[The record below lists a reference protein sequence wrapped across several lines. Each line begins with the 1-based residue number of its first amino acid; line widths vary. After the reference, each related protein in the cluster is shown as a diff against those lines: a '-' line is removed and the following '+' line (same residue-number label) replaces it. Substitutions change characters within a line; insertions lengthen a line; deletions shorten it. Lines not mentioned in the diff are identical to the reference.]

1 MDLSRR
7 STAPELM
14 DETTTSTADYG
25 RCLADLEVVNRIT
38 FTHRP
43 TLRWL
48 DQATASLRPGAQIS
62 ILDVASGHGDLL
74 RAIHRWSMK
83 RDFRVKL
90 EGIDLNPRSAVAAAL
105 ATPPDV
111 EIAWRTGDVFAYRP
125 VSPPDFVVS
134 SQFTHHL
141 DDVQVVAFLAWLERN
156 ATWGWFLA
164 DLHRHA
170 IPYYG
175 FRMLARLM
183 GWHPIVR
190 YDGTVSIA
198 RGFRRLDWERLT
210 ALAGVKAEIHWHPM
224 FRLCVSHLRRS
235 DVLRPS

>member
-7 STAPELM
+7 STEPELM
-14 DETTTSTADYG
+14 DEEATSAEDYA
-25 RCLADLEVVNRIT
+25 RCLADLEMVNRVT

-43 TLRWL
+43 TLHWL
-48 DQATASLRPGAQIS
+48 DRAIIGLRPGAPIS

-74 RAIHRWSMK
+74 RAIYRWSV
-83 RDFRVKL
+83 RRGVRVRL
-90 EGIDLNPRSAVAAAL
+90 DGIDLNPRSAVAAAI
-105 ATPPDV
+105 ATPP
-111 EIAWRTGDVFAYRP
+111 EMGISWHTGDVFTYQP
-125 VSPPDFVVS
+125 PSPPDFIVT

-141 DDVQVVAFLAWLERN
+141 DDVQVVAFLAWMERH
-156 ATWGWFLA
+156 AAWGWFIA

-175 FRMLARLM
+175 FRLLARLM

-198 RGFRRLDWERLT
+198 RSFRREDWERLT
-210 ALAGVKAEIHWHPM
+210 ALAGVHAEIRWHPM

-235 DVLRPS
+235 EVLRLS

>member
-7 STAPELM
+7 STDAELM
-14 DETTTSTADYG
+14 DEAATSPEDYA
-25 RCLADLEVVNRIT
+25 RCLADLESVNRVT

-48 DQATASLRPGAQIS
+48 DQAIASLRPGAPIS

-74 RAIHRWSMK
+74 RAIHRWSVT
-83 RDFRVKL
+83 RGITVKL
-90 EGIDLNPRSAVAAAL
+90 EGIDLNPRSAEAAAS
-105 ATPPDV
+105 ATPP
-111 EIAWRTGDVFAYRP
+111 EMAISWRTGDVFAYRP
-125 VSPPDFVVS
+125 ASPPDFIVS

-141 DDVQVVAFLAWLERN
+141 DDVQVVGFLSWLERN
-156 ATWGWFLA
+156 ATWGWFVA

-175 FRMLARLM
+175 FRLLARLM

-198 RGFRRLDWERLT
+198 RSFRRADWERLT
-210 ALAGVKAEIHWHPM
+210 ALAGVKAEIAWHPM
-224 FRLCVSHLRRS
+224 FRLCVGHLRRS
-235 DVLRPS
+235 DVPRLP

>member
-7 STAPELM
+7 SNEAELM
-14 DETTTSTADYG
+14 DGPSISREDYA
-25 RCLADLEVVNRIT
+25 RCLADLEVVNRVT

-43 TLRWL
+43 TLKWL
-48 DQATASLRPGAQIS
+48 DRATASLRPGAPIS

-74 RAIHRWSMK
+74 RAIHRWSVK
-83 RDFRVKL
+83 RGLTVML
-90 EGIDLNPRSAVAAAL
+90 EGIDLNPRSAAAAAL
-105 ATPPDV
+105 ATPA
-111 EIAWRTGDVFAYRP
+111 EMRISWRTGDVFAYRP
-125 VSPPDFVVS
+125 AAPPDFIVT

-141 DDVQVVAFLAWLERN
+141 DDVQVVAFLSWLERH
-156 ATWGWFLA
+156 AAWGWFIA

-170 IPYYG
+170 IPFYG
-175 FRMLARLM
+175 FRLLARLA

-198 RGFRRLDWERLT
+198 RSFKRADWERLT
-210 ALAGVKAEIHWHPM
+210 TLAGVPAEIRWHPM

-235 DVLRPS
+235 EVLRPS

>member
-7 STAPELM
+7 STDTELM
-14 DETTTSTADYG
+14 DETTTSPADYAQ
-25 RCLADLEVVNRIT
+25 CLADLEMVNRIT

-48 DQATASLRPGAQIS
+48 DRATASLRPGAPIS

-74 RAIHRWSMK
+74 RAIHRWSV
-83 RDFRVKL
+83 RRGITVKL
-90 EGIDLNPRSAVAAAL
+90 EGIDLNPRSAAAAAL
-105 ATPPDV
+105 ATPPEMGITWLV
-111 EIAWRTGDVFAYRP
+111 GNVFSCRP
-125 VSPPDFVVS
+125 ASPPDFIVS

-141 DDVQVVAFLAWLERN
+141 DDVQVVAFLSWLQRH
-156 ATWGWFLA
+156 AAWGWFVA

-175 FRMLARLM
+175 FRILARLM
-183 GWHPIVR
+183 RWHPIVR

-198 RGFRRLDWERLT
+198 RSFRRPDWERLT
-210 ALAGVKAEIHWHPM
+210 ALAGVKAEIRWHPM
-224 FRLCVSHLRRS
+224 FRLCVSHLRRP
-235 DVLRPS
+235 DVPRPS

>member
-7 STAPELM
+7 SVASELM
-14 DETTTSTADYG
+14 DETTTSPEDYA
-25 RCLADLEVVNRIT
+25 RCLADLEMVNRVT

-48 DQATASLRPGAQIS
+48 DQATASLRPGAPIS

-74 RAIHRWSMK
+74 RAIHRWSVK
-83 RDFRVKL
+83 RGVRVTL
-90 EGIDLNPRSAVAAAL
+90 GGIDLNPRSAVAAAL
-105 ATPPDV
+105 ATPP
-111 EIAWRTGDVFAYRP
+111 EITITWHTGDVFDYRP
-125 VSPPDFVVS
+125 SSPPDFIVS

-156 ATWGWFLA
+156 AAWGWFVA

-170 IPYYG
+170 IPFYG
-175 FRMLARLM
+175 FPMLARLM

-190 YDGTVSIA
+190 HDGAVSIA
-198 RGFRRLDWERLT
+198 RGFRRLEWERLT
-210 ALAGVKAEIHWHPM
+210 ALAGVQAEIHWHPM

-235 DVLRPS
+235 DALGAS

>member
-7 STAPELM
+7 STDAELM
-14 DETTTSTADYG
+14 DEATTSPADYA
-25 RCLADLEVVNRIT
+25 RCLADLEMVNRVT

-48 DQATASLRPGAQIS
+48 DRATAGLRPGAPIS

-74 RAIHRWSMK
+74 RAIHRWSVA
-83 RDFRVKL
+83 RGIAVTL
-90 EGIDLNPRSAVAAAL
+90 EGIDLNPRSAIAAAL
-105 ATPPDV
+105 ATPP
-111 EIAWRTGDVFAYRP
+111 EMTITWRTGDIFGYRP
-125 VSPPDFVVS
+125 ATPPDFIVT

-141 DDVQVVAFLAWLERN
+141 DDAQVVTFLGWLERN
-156 ATWGWFLA
+156 AAWGWFIA

-175 FRMLARLM
+175 FRLLARLM
-183 GWHPIVR
+183 GWHSIVR

-198 RGFRRLDWERLT
+198 RSFRRAEWARLS
-210 ALAGVKAEIHWHPM
+210 AQAGVKAEVHWHPM
-224 FRLCVSHLRRS
+224 FRLCVSHLRQS
-235 DVLRPS
+235 EVLRAS

>member
-14 DETTTSTADYG
+14 DETTTSAADYA
-25 RCLADLEVVNRIT
+25 RCLVDLEMVNRIT

-74 RAIHRWSMK
+74 RAIHRWSVK
-83 RDFRVKL
+83 RGIRVKL

-105 ATPPDV
+105 ATPPGV
-111 EIAWRTGDVFAYRP
+111 EIAWRTADVFAYRP
-125 VSPPDFVVS
+125 ASPPDFVVS

-156 ATWGWFLA
+156 ATWGWFIA

-198 RGFRRLDWERLT
+198 RSFRRSDWERLT
-210 ALAGVKAEIHWHPM
+210 ALAGVKSETHWHPM

-235 DVLRPS
+235 DGFRPS

>member
-7 STAPELM
+7 STDTELM
-14 DETTTSTADYG
+14 DETTTSPADYAQ
-25 RCLADLEVVNRIT
+25 CLADLEMVNRIT

-48 DQATASLRPGAQIS
+48 DRATASLRPGAPIS

-74 RAIHRWSMK
+74 RAIHRWSV
-83 RDFRVKL
+83 RRGITVKL
-90 EGIDLNPRSAVAAAL
+90 EGIDLNPRSAAAAAL
-105 ATPPDV
+105 ATPPEMGINWLV
-111 EIAWRTGDVFAYRP
+111 GNVFSYRP
-125 VSPPDFVVS
+125 ASPPDFIVS

-141 DDVQVVAFLAWLERN
+141 DDVQVVAFLSWLQRH
-156 ATWGWFLA
+156 AAWGWFVA

-175 FRMLARLM
+175 FRILARLM
-183 GWHPIVR
+183 RWHPIVR

-198 RGFRRLDWERLT
+198 RSFRRPDWERLT
-210 ALAGVKAEIHWHPM
+210 ALAGVKAEIRWHPM
-224 FRLCVSHLRRS
+224 FRLCVSHLRRP
-235 DVLRPS
+235 DVPRPS

>member
-7 STAPELM
+7 STDPEVM
-14 DETTTSTADYG
+14 DEATTSPADYA
-25 RCLADLEVVNRIT
+25 RCLADLEMVNRVT

-48 DQATASLRPGAQIS
+48 DRATAGLRPGAPIS

-74 RAIHRWSMK
+74 RAIHRWSVK
-83 RDFRVKL
+83 RGITVRL

-105 ATPPDV
+105 ATPP
-111 EIAWRTGDVFAYRP
+111 EMKITWHTGDIFAHRP
-125 VSPPDFVVS
+125 ASSPDFIVT

-141 DDVQVVAFLAWLERN
+141 EDVQVVAFLSWLERN
-156 ATWGWFLA
+156 AAWGWFIA

-175 FRMLARLM
+175 FRLLARLM
-183 GWHPIVR
+183 RWHPIVR

-198 RGFRRLDWERLT
+198 RSFRRAEWERLT
-210 ALAGVKAEIHWHPM
+210 ALAGVPAEIRWHPM

-235 DVLRPS
+235 EMVDPS

>member
-7 STAPELM
+7 SSAPEFM
-14 DETTTSTADYG
+14 DETTTSPADYA
-25 RCLADLEVVNRIT
+25 RCLADLEMVNRIT

-48 DQATASLRPGAQIS
+48 DEATASLRPGAPIS
-62 ILDVASGHGDLL
+62 ILDVACGHGDLL
-74 RAIHRWSMK
+74 RAIRLWSM
-83 RDFRVKL
+83 RRGISATL

-105 ATPPDV
+105 ATPP
-111 EIAWRTGDVFAYRP
+111 EMAINWRIGDVFAYRP
-125 VSPPDFVVS
+125 DSPPDFIVS

-156 ATWGWFLA
+156 ATWGWFVA

-175 FRMLARLM
+175 FRLLARLM

-190 YDGTVSIA
+190 YDGTISIA
-198 RGFRRLDWERLT
+198 RSFRRQDWERLT
-210 ALAGVKAEIHWHPM
+210 ALAGVRADIRWHPM
-224 FRLCVSHLRRS
+224 FRLCVSHLRQS
-235 DVLRPS
+235 DVHRPS

>member
-7 STAPELM
+7 STDAELM
-14 DETTTSTADYG
+14 DEATTSPEDYA
-25 RCLADLEVVNRIT
+25 RCLADLEMVNRVT
-38 FTHRP
+38 LTHRP
-43 TLRWL
+43 TLKWL
-48 DQATASLRPGAQIS
+48 DQATATLRPGAPIS

-74 RAIHRWSMK
+74 RAIHRWSVK
-83 RDFRVKL
+83 RGITVRL
-90 EGIDLNPRSAVAAAL
+90 QGIDLNPRSAAAAAL
-105 ATPPDV
+105 ATPADMG
-111 EIAWRTGDVFAYRP
+111 ITWITGDVFAYRP
-125 VSPPDFVVS
+125 AAPPDFIVT

-141 DDVQVVAFLAWLERN
+141 DDAQVVTFLVWLERH
-156 ATWGWFLA
+156 AAWGWFIA

-175 FRMLARLM
+175 FRLLARLA

-198 RGFRRLDWERLT
+198 RSFKRTEWERLT
-210 ALAGVKAEIHWHPM
+210 TVAGVLAEIRWHPM

-235 DVLRPS
+235 EVPRPS

>member
-7 STAPELM
+7 STDPELM
-14 DETTTSTADYG
+14 DETTTSPADYA
-25 RCLADLEVVNRIT
+25 RCLADLEMVNRVT

-43 TLRWL
+43 TLHWL
-48 DQATASLRPGAQIS
+48 DRATASMRPGAPIY

-74 RAIHRWSMK
+74 RAIQRWSVK
-83 RDFRVKL
+83 RGIKVRL

-105 ATPPDV
+105 ATPQ
-111 EIAWRTGDVFAYRP
+111 EMAITWRTGDVFAYRP
-125 VSPPDFVVS
+125 ASPPDFIVS

-156 ATWGWFLA
+156 ATWGWFVA

-198 RGFRRLDWERLT
+198 RSFRRPDWERLT
-210 ALAGVKAEIHWHPM
+210 ALAGVQADIRWHAM

-235 DVLRPS
+235 DVFRPS